1 MSLRNWLLTA
11 LFLSLLFF
19 LRWKTLPPPPDF
31 SPGQEIKISAF
42 LREEPKIIGSSQIFS
57 LAGIEVKTYRFPDY
71 HYNDYLIVVGTPKKG
86 VTKTWSLEFPQISET
101 ENLQKTG
108 IEHKIF
114 ALISAWRQKIE
125 KVYRFSLPE
134 PHASLMAGIV
144 LGSKSGFPQDF
155 YQALRQTGTLHV
167 VVASGMNISLLG
179 GALMPFLVL
188 FLRRKLALVLAFLG
202 IWFYVLLAGGEAPV
216 IRAGIMGSLA
226 FLGVG
231 LGREKD
237 AVRGLIFAGLL
248 MLFINPN
255 YLFDLGFQLSF
266 AATVGILFVYPKIKA
281 WKPGRRFFSLPLFG
295 DELAVTLAAQ
305 LLTLPIMVF
314 SLGWFNPISPLV
326 NALVLWTIPWMM
338 GIGALGGLFGL
349 SNSTLGQLFCL
360 PAYPLLTYF
369 IEMVKLFSR

>member
-1 MSLRNWLLTA
+1 MSFRNWLLTA
-11 LFLSLLFF
+11 LFLNLLFF
-19 LRWKTLPPPPDF
+19 LRWKTLPTLPDF
-31 SPGQEIKISAF
+31 KPGQEIKIVAF
-42 LREEPKIIGSSQIFS
+42 LREEPKIIGSSQRFS

-71 HYNDYLIVVGTPKKG
+71 HYNDYLIVIGTPKKG
-86 VTKTWSLEFPQISET
+86 VTKTWSLEFPQISKT

-114 ALISAWRQKIE
+114 ASISAWRQKIE

-134 PHASLMAGIV
+134 PQASLMAGIV

-179 GALMPFLVL
+179 GALVPFLVL
-188 FLRRKLALVLAFLG
+188 FLRRKLALALAFLG

-281 WKPGRRFFSLPLFG
+281 WEPGRRFFSLPLFG

-326 NALVLWTIPWMM
+326 NAIVLWTIPWLM

-349 SNSTLGQLFCL
+349 LSRTLGQLFCL
-360 PAYPLLTYF
+360 TAYPLLTYF